1 MTIQEAYLRFLDKV
15 NRNSTND
22 NVVADKARFIFL
34 FNEVQNRYFE
44 WLYEKQNEDDFRYM
58 QSLLVYDEKLSSGS
72 SKLNHSNFKLPE
84 DYFLFSNLQI
94 FADSDGCKNKKLL
107 AVEAKQADVEEL
119 YCDANNCPS
128 FPFRETFYTFGNDEV
143 AIYFKDFDVS
153 KVYLTYYRCPK
164 QVDIA
169 GYRKFDKTSS
179 VNCDPEFNDKIVNRI
194 LNAVAQRFNQNTDN
208 LQKIQFDKD
217 SVISKI

>member
-1 MTIQEAYLRFLDKV
+1 MTIQEAYLKFLDKV

-22 NVVADKARFIFL
+22 NVVADKARFIML
-34 FNEVQNRYFE
+34 FNEEQNRYFE

-58 QSLLVYDEKLSSGS
+58 QSLLIFDTELDSGD
-72 SKLNHSNFKLPE
+72 SKLNHSNFKLPD

-94 FADSDGCKNKKLL
+94 FGDNDNCKNEKLL
-107 AVEAKQADVEEL
+107 AFEAKQADVEEL

-128 FPFRETFYTFGNDEV
+128 FPFRETFYTFGNNEV
-143 AIYFKDFDVS
+143 AVYFKDFQVS

-169 GYRKFDKTSS
+169 GYLRFDKTQSTD
-179 VNCDPEFNDKIVNRI
+179 CDPEFNDKIVNRI
-194 LNAVAQRFNQNTDN
+194 LNAVALRFNLNTDN

-217 SVISKI
+217 AVYSKI